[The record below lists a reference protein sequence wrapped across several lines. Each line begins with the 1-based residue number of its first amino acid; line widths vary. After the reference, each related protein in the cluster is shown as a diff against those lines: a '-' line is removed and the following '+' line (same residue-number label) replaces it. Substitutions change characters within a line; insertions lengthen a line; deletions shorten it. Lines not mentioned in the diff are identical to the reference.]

1 MLLLPSLVHP
11 NCCCCCCLLSALAL
25 LLLQWAD
32 HREPVCAPRCPR
44 AALLRGWKHRGGH
57 VRGGRATLH
66 SSNRQGGNPAFNS
79 QTADTALQNNPLK
92 QLQLRGHDDA
102 ITAFA
107 MSPNGALLAT
117 GQRGQNADVIVWS
130 TQTLAQQFRF
140 QVRMTNTVHCSQS
153 LCQ

>member
-1 MLLLPSLVHP
+1 MPQD
-11 NCCCCCCLLSALAL
+11 NCFTWLEAPWWPCLR
-25 LLLQWAD
+25 WAV
-32 HREPVCAPRCPR
+32 RPCR
-44 AALLRGWKHRGGH
+44 AAGPG
-57 VRGGRATLH
+57 
-66 SSNRQGGNPAFNS
+66 QGGKPACHS
-79 QTADTALQNNPLK
+79 PAADTALQDNPLK

-140 QVRMTNTVHCSQS
+140 QVRMMDRHLQLVDCSRSDTEGHQRFQATRPGQQHVCCT
-153 LCQ
+153 LPAGARL